1 MMNKVMAIIRNYLE
15 LARPL
20 NLFQAALAILV
31 GYWLVQN
38 PSIDLLIFTML
49 TVLTFTAG
57 GNAINDYFDLAT
69 DRINKP
75 ERVIPSGR
83 ISRNAALTFAIVM
96 FVIGLL
102 AMIPILNF
110 YTAIIGISA
119 LILLIIYTP
128 VLKNL
133 VIIGNLAVSLIL
145 GVAFI
150 FTTAVFNQPTV
161 GIIPAG
167 LAFGFNFIREIIKD
181 MEDVSGDSS
190 RNINTLP
197 AKYGKQKAK
206 YLVLFGIILIFTGIP
221 LPFVLGNYG
230 RYYLWTVL
238 LTVEIPLIYVFVGM
252 LSDISK
258 QNCAKMATILKY
270 DIFFGLIAVFLGKF

>member
-150 FTTAVFNQPTV
+150 FTTAVFNQPAV

>member
-1 MMNKVMAIIRNYLE
+1 MRKAFARIKNYLE

-31 GYWLVQN
+31 GYWLVSN
-38 PSIDLLIFTML
+38 HSLTKLVFTMV
-49 TVLTFTAG
+49 TVLAFTAG
-57 GNAINDYFDLAT
+57 GNAINDYFDLET

-75 ERVIPSGR
+75 GRVIPSGR
-83 ISRNAALTFAIVM
+83 ISRRSALIFASAM
-96 FVIGLL
+96 FIIGLL
-102 AMIPILNF
+102 AMIPILNI
-110 YTAIIGISA
+110 YTAIIGLTA

-128 VLKNL
+128 VLKDL
-133 VIIGNLAVSLIL
+133 VIIGNVTVSLIL
-145 GVAFI
+145 GVAFV
-150 FTTAVFNQPTV
+150 FTAAAFDQPAV
-161 GIIPAG
+161 GIIPAL

-190 RNINTLP
+190 RDIKTLP
-197 AKYGKQKAK
+197 AKYGKDKAK

-221 LPFVLGNYG
+221 LPFILGNYG
-230 RYYLWTVL
+230 KYYLWTVL
-238 LTVEIPLIYVFVGM
+238 LTVEIPLVYVFAGI

-258 QNCAKMATILKY
+258 RNCAKMATILKY

>member
-1 MMNKVMAIIRNYLE
+1 MNKVMAIIRNYLE

-150 FTTAVFNQPTV
+150 FTTAVFNQPAV